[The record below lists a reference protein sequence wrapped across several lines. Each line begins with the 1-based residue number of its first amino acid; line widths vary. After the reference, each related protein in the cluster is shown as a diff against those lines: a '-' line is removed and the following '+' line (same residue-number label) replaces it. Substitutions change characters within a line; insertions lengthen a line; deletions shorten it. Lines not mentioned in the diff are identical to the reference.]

1 MMEEQIPSFPVYVTL
16 PICGATLF
24 LVLIQ
29 VWQLRDSFATF
40 LLLAMWFRYSIAVF
54 HQYTYA
60 PVAGGLSLIALTS
73 IALVAVGLFLVGS
86 RRLLLRKLVP
96 FYGIILVIF
105 TSALLNQAWLGAINA
120 TLKWLY
126 LIVFALAAYLAMQR
140 CGLDR
145 ILRSLAVVFAGPM
158 VLQWLSVPWGLKATN
173 TDGSTSFLG
182 GYQHQQALSIVLLT
196 FLYVTCFSQG
206 MSVTASYVRLAIS
219 SAGIALANYRTALLA
234 AALPT
239 ASLAVSTVLRNFMP
253 KHRAI
258 VLVVLATMTVLVFVG
273 FAILAQ
279 DRFADI
285 GTMLDKNTSLL
296 QPPER
301 FSRAETRMFS
311 GRAYLW
317 SQYIDAYLDGNIIN
331 ILVGFGPEGWVG
343 RFSLY
348 AHNTF
353 VSYLYELGLFGIAAL
368 LWILISNFLIALH
381 TTRDDMPILISCH
394 IGFFVLNLATMPF
407 WTLEG
412 AILYALLLGQTWHLA
427 SVKAS
432 GGEISHSRTGLQ
444 ANGSVQS
451 R

>member
-1 MMEEQIPSFPVYVTL
+1 MEVQVPSFPIYVSL
-16 PICGATLF
+16 PVCSATLL
-24 LVLIQ
+24 LVLVQ
-29 VWQLRDSFATF
+29 VWRLRDACATF
-40 LLLAMWFRYSIAVF
+40 IILATWFRYSIAVF

-60 PVAGGLSLIALTS
+60 PLVLGLSMIALMS
-73 IALVAVGLFLVGS
+73 IVTVAIGLLVIGP
-86 RRLLLRKLVP
+86 RNLLLRGLTP
-96 FYGIILVIF
+96 FYTIILVILV
-105 TSALLNQAWLGAINA
+105 SALSNQAWIGAINA

-126 LIVFALAAYLAMQR
+126 LMVFAVAGYLAMQR
-140 CGLDR
+140 IGSARLF
-145 ILRSLAVVFAGPM
+145 RSFAVIFAGPI
-158 VLQWLSVPWGLKATN
+158 VFQWLSIPWGLKVTN
-173 TDGSTSFLG
+173 DDGSTSFLG
-182 GYQHQQALSIVLLT
+182 GYQHQQALSIILLT

-219 SAGIALANYRTALLA
+219 AAGIVLANYRTALLA
-234 AALPT
+234 AALPA
-239 ASLAVSTVLRNFMP
+239 ASLAVSTVLRHFIP
-253 KHRAI
+253 KQRAI
-258 VLVVLATMTVLVFVG
+258 VLVTLAIMTVFVFVG
-273 FAILAQ
+273 FAIVAQ

-317 SQYIDAYLDGNIIN
+317 SQYIDAYLDGSIIN

-353 VSYLYELGLFGIAAL
+353 VSYLYELGLFGLAAF
-368 LWILISNFLIALH
+368 LWILISNFLTALR
-381 TTRDDMPILISCH
+381 TSSDDMPLLISCH

-412 AILYALLLGQTWHLA
+412 AILYALLLSQTWHLA
-427 SVKAS
+427 STNVSTEELLHPRVGLRAS
-432 GGEISHSRTGLQ
+432 GSL
-444 ANGSVQS
+444 QS